1 MAQADA
7 FNAHLT
13 NLQQG
18 IGHGRAMLTCFG
30 LVSGAQAANDRYW
43 ANIATDG
50 LTSFAPTRR

>member
-18 IGHGRAMLTCFG
+18 IGQGRAMLTCFG
-30 LVSGAQAANDRYW
+30 LASGAQAANDRYW
-43 ANIATDG
+43 ATLP
-50 LTSFAPTRR
+50 LTV